1 MSEINGIQGPGD
13 LRPIQP
19 GQPNKAAP
27 VQPQQAPART
37 NDTVE
42 ISQVARL
49 LSKVAE
55 IPEVRAEKIASV
67 RAQIEAGTYI
77 TPEKIDITVE
87 RLLQEL

>member
-1 MSEINGIQGPGD
+1 M
-13 LRPIQP
+13 
-19 GQPNKAAP
+19 
-27 VQPQQAPART
+27 
-37 NDTVE
+37 
-42 ISQVARL
+42 ARL

-55 IPEVRAEKIASV
+55 IPEVRAEKIATV

>member
-13 LRPIQP
+13 LPPIQP
-19 GQPNKAAP
+19 VQPNKAAP
-27 VQPQQAPART
+27 VEPQQAPARAD
-37 NDTVE
+37 DTVE